1 MHYFWYSKV
10 SPEAAASYLTYSQIT
25 ISHFVTSHLFL
36 RLTLINVFYPI
47 FLHFLQIQWK
57 GKRKLP
63 KAVDCQFAAPS
74 CNNTRSLAN
83 LLPAAR
89 LFLIFV
95 AQCNEWWR
103 SLLKKVY
110 LLVSLEVL
118 MFISMVFFAD
128 LIDKIYSLKLVEGD
142 NCILWVLKI
151 YVERHQCVIDNLIVW
166 FWQMLK
172 W

>member
-1 MHYFWYSKV
+1 MFWIVTPEIYVGSPYWSADWDQVWLTEPYKIPFSFSLHALFWYSKV
-10 SPEAAASYLTYSQIT
+10 SPEAAASYLTYSQIK

-118 MFISMVFFAD
+118 MFISMGFF
-128 LIDKIYSLKLVEGD
+128 LRI
-142 NCILWVLKI
+142 
-151 YVERHQCVIDNLIVW
+151 
-166 FWQMLK
+166 
-172 W
+172 